1 MSYFTKRRLQTCY
14 QTPKFRDVRWNKGTI
29 LKAAVE
35 HIRKLQAR
43 QVKQMKQ
50 EQKMQKME
58 RINRSLILRV
68 QELEGLI
75 SQQGI
80 DMPPM
85 DDKDEIIGYLGGNP
99 GKGKHFVMW

>member
-1 MSYFTKRRLQTCY
+1 
-14 QTPKFRDVRWNKGTI
+14 
-29 LKAAVE
+29 
-35 HIRKLQAR
+35 
-43 QVKQMKQ
+43 
-50 EQKMQKME
+50 MQKME